1 MIQYKTAGT
10 EQELLAI
17 LDLQKANLGINLTEN
32 EAREQG
38 FVTAH
43 HTLAELNKL
52 NNIEPHLIAKDGEK
66 VAAYVLAMTAQS
78 KSDIAILIPMF
89 EMFSKISY
97 HGKLIS
103 DYNYLVVGQVCV
115 DKNYRGQG
123 IFDAVY
129 QAYKKQYLH
138 RYDFAITEVA
148 TKNLRSMK
156 AHNRIGF
163 KEIYRF
169 TAPNNVEWSVVLWD
183 WQKTGK

>member
-1 MIQYKTAGT
+1 MIQYKTAQT

-17 LDLQKANLGINLTEN
+17 LALQKANLGINLTAS
-32 EAREQG
+32 EAMEQG
-38 FVTAH
+38 FVTAY

-52 NNIEPHLIAKDGEK
+52 NHIEPHIIAVDNGK

-78 KSDIAILIPMF
+78 RFDIAILIPMF
-89 EMFSKISY
+89 EMFAEITYQKKFIT
-97 HGKLIS
+97 

-123 IFDAVY
+123 IFDEVY
-129 QAYKKQYLH
+129 NAYKKQYQNK
-138 RYDFAITEVA
+138 YDFAITEVA

-163 KEIYRF
+163 KEIHRF
-169 TAPNNVEWSVVLWD
+169 TAPDGIEWSVVLWD
-183 WQKTGK
+183 WQN